1 MKHTKKKTK
10 AHSKFCSPSNKHKG
24 KTCFSK
30 AALLRILSAF
40 NKYNKI
46 DLSNIKSHNPGMNCG
61 NL

>member
-10 AHSKFCSPSNKHKG
+10 AHSKFCSPRDNKHKG
-24 KTCFSK
+24 KRCFS

-46 DLSNIKSHNPGMNCG
+46 EPQI
-61 NL
+61 